1 MNRNARQGWIRWIG
15 GVAALAALL
24 TIFTGIWRGMR
35 RPVGMTA
42 GRAPGWLRSPLFYVV
57 TSALF
62 GGFCIL
68 LWRPLP
74 LALSSGAQAGALTL
88 GALLYFPGMAFVL
101 WGRLTLGRMYFVS
114 TSSGAQLF
122 ADHQLITRGAFAIV
136 RHPMYAGLIA
146 VGFGGLLI
154 YRTWTWLFIAAIAPA
169 LLLRA
174 RREEQALA
182 ARFGAEWEAYKAC
195 VPAWIPWRR
204 R

>member
-1 MNRNARQGWIRWIG
+1 MNLNACQGWIRWIG

-24 TIFTGIWRGMR
+24 TIFYGIWRGAQ

-42 GRAPGWLRSPLFYVV
+42 GRAPGWLRSSWFYVV

-62 GGFCIL
+62 CVVCVL

-74 LALSSGAQAGALTL
+74 LALSSGAQAGALAL

-114 TSSGAQLF
+114 TGFGAQLF
-122 ADHQLITRGAFAIV
+122 VDHQLITRGAFAIV

-154 YRTWTWLFIAAIAPA
+154 YRTWTWLCIAAIAPA

-174 RREEQALA
+174 RREEQVLA

-195 VPAWIPWRR
+195 VPAWIPHRSR
-204 R
+204 